1 MRLVSYDDGRVG
13 YLADRQVISLPVRTM
28 RDVIA
33 SWNAGGLPVSGHQ
46 EAIPL
51 RDVRLRVPVADP
63 SKIIAAPVN
72 YRDHQAE
79 MNVDTQVGALG
90 FFLKAPSSL
99 LDPGGTI
106 QLPYHDRRFDQ
117 EGELALVIGRTA
129 RQVSEQDALSCVFGY
144 TGLLDITMRGGE
156 DRSARKS
163 FDTFTPMGPV
173 LVTADE
179 FGDPGEVE
187 LRCWVSG
194 KLRQKATTRDLG
206 LGRGAAGVLRILG
219 HDPLSG
225 RCDRYRYPGWR
236 RAAHGGRHHP
246 PGAVW
251 TRARPGGPGR
261 CRRHDR
267 VTDLRPQPRTS
278 PAAGPGARTSAV
290 TTHTEPAA
298 RLADGGGDGSQPG
311 SWPRTGGNRAIF
323 SRSPRSMW
331 LRM

>member
-13 YLADRQVISLPVRTM
+13 YLAGHQVISLPVRTM

-33 SWNAGGLPVSGHQ
+33 SWNAGGLPVPEHQ

-194 KLRQKATTRDLG
+194 ELRQKATTRDLIWGVARLVSYASSVTTLYPGDVIATGTPAGVGPLTAGDTIRLELSG
-206 LGRGAAGVLRILG
+206 LGLDLEVQVAADDTIASPTSGHNRGPVP
-219 HDPLSG
+219 PLVPA
-225 RCDRYRYPGWR
+225 REPR
-236 RAAHGGRHHP
+236 R
-246 PGAVW
+246 
-251 TRARPGGPGR
+251 
-261 CRRHDR
+261 
-267 VTDLRPQPRTS
+267 
-278 PAAGPGARTSAV
+278 
-290 TTHTEPAA
+290 
-298 RLADGGGDGSQPG
+298 
-311 SWPRTGGNRAIF
+311 
-323 SRSPRSMW
+323 
-331 LRM
+331 

>member
-13 YLADRQVISLPVRTM
+13 CLRGDRVIPLPARTM
-28 RDVIA
+28 RDMIA
-33 SWNAGGLPVSGHQ
+33 SWNAGQPGVPAREEGV
-46 EAIPL
+46 PL

-79 MNVDTQVGALG
+79 MNADTQVGALG

-129 RQVSEQDALSCVFGY
+129 RRVAEQDALSYVFGY

-156 DRSARKS
+156 DRSTRKS

-179 FGDPGEVE
+179 FGDPGDVE
-187 LRCWVSG
+187 LRCWVAG
-194 KLRQKATTRDLG
+194 ELRQKAATRDLIWGVPRLVSYASSVATLYPGDVITTGTPAGVGPLIAGDTIRLEVSG
-206 LGRGAAGVLRILG
+206 LGLDLVAQVAADNTIASPTSGHNRGPV
-219 HDPLSG
+219 
-225 RCDRYRYPGWR
+225 
-236 RAAHGGRHHP
+236 P
-246 PGAVW
+246 PPAP
-251 TRARPGGPGR
+251 TRKP
-261 CRRHDR
+261 
-267 VTDLRPQPRTS
+267 
-278 PAAGPGARTSAV
+278 
-290 TTHTEPAA
+290 
-298 RLADGGGDGSQPG
+298 
-311 SWPRTGGNRAIF
+311 
-323 SRSPRSMW
+323 
-331 LRM
+331 

>member
-1 MRLVSYDDGRVG
+1 MRLVSYDDGRAG
-13 YLADRQVISLPVRTM
+13 WLAGDHVVPLTGTM

-33 SWNAGGLPVSGHQ
+33 GWAGGGLAGPGD
-46 EAIPL
+46 ADGIPL

-79 MNVDTQVGALG
+79 MSVDTQVDALG

-129 RQVSEQDALSCVFGY
+129 RRVSEEEALSYVFGY

-156 DRSARKS
+156 DRSVRKS

-179 FGDPGEVE
+179 FGDPGDVE
-187 LRCWVSG
+187 LRCWVAG
-194 KLRQKATTRDLG
+194 DLRQEASTRDLIWGVARLVAYASSVTTLYPGDVITTGTPAGVGPLAAGDTIRLEISG
-206 LGRGAAGVLRILG
+206 LGLDLAAQVAA
-219 HDPLSG
+219 DATVASPTSG
-225 RCDRYRYPGWR
+225 
-236 RAAHGGRHHP
+236 GGRGPVP
-246 PGAVW
+246 PPPP
-251 TRARPGGPGR
+251 RLPPCYRPSTNSGG
-261 CRRHDR
+261 
-267 VTDLRPQPRTS
+267 S
-278 PAAGPGARTSAV
+278 S
-290 TTHTEPAA
+290 
-298 RLADGGGDGSQPG
+298 
-311 SWPRTGGNRAIF
+311 
-323 SRSPRSMW
+323 
-331 LRM
+331 

>member
-13 YLADRQVISLPVRTM
+13 CLAGDRVIPLPARSMREAIAAWDGGDLAVPGREDGISL
-28 RDVIA
+28 
-33 SWNAGGLPVSGHQ
+33 S
-46 EAIPL
+46 
-51 RDVRLRVPVADP
+51 DVRLRVPVHDP

-79 MNVDTQVGALG
+79 MNSAAQVGALG

-129 RQVSEQDALSCVFGY
+129 RRVSQQDALSHVFGY

-156 DRSARKS
+156 DRSTRKS

-179 FGDPGEVE
+179 FGDPDDAE

-194 KLRQKATTRDLG
+194 ELRQEASTRDLIWGVARLVSYASSVTTLYPGDVITTGTPAGVGPITAGDTIRLEVSG
-206 LGRGAAGVLRILG
+206 LGLDLTAQVAADVTIAS
-219 HDPLSG
+219 PTSG
-225 RCDRYRYPGWR
+225 RDRGPV
-236 RAAHGGRHHP
+236 P
-246 PGAVW
+246 PPAP
-251 TRARPGGPGR
+251 ARPGSITQS
-261 CRRHDR
+261 H
-267 VTDLRPQPRTS
+267 
-278 PAAGPGARTSAV
+278 
-290 TTHTEPAA
+290 
-298 RLADGGGDGSQPG
+298 
-311 SWPRTGGNRAIF
+311 
-323 SRSPRSMW
+323 
-331 LRM
+331 

>member
-13 YLADRQVISLPVRTM
+13 CLAGDRVIPLPFRTM
-28 RDVIA
+28 RDAIK
-33 SWNAGGLPVSGHQ
+33 SWSAGELLVPERKDG
-46 EAIPL
+46 IPL
-51 RDVRLRVPVADP
+51 RDVRLRAPVANP

-99 LDPGGTI
+99 LGPGRTV

-129 RQVSEQDALSCVFGY
+129 RDVSEQEALSHVFGY

-156 DRSARKS
+156 DRSMRKS

-179 FGDPGEVE
+179 FGDPDEVE

-194 KLRQKATTRDLG
+194 ELRQKASTRDLIWGVARLVSYASSVATLYPGDVISTGTPAGVGPITAGDTIRLELSG
-206 LGRGAAGVLRILG
+206 LGLDLTARVAADATIASPTSG
-219 HDPLSG
+219 HG
-225 RCDRYRYPGWR
+225 
-236 RAAHGGRHHP
+236 HGPVP
-246 PGAVW
+246 PPPPS
-251 TRARPGGPGR
+251 RN
-261 CRRHDR
+261 
-267 VTDLRPQPRTS
+267 QP
-278 PAAGPGARTSAV
+278 
-290 TTHTEPAA
+290 
-298 RLADGGGDGSQPG
+298 
-311 SWPRTGGNRAIF
+311 
-323 SRSPRSMW
+323 
-331 LRM
+331 

>member
-1 MRLVSYDDGRVG
+1 MRLVSYGDGRAG
-13 YLADRQVISLPVRTM
+13 CLAGDRVIPLPGQTM

-33 SWNAGGLPVSGHQ
+33 SRNAGELAVPDHDGL
-46 EAIPL
+46 PL

-79 MNVDTQVGALG
+79 MNVDASIGALG

-129 RQVSEQDALSCVFGY
+129 RHVSEQDALSHVFGY

-156 DRSARKS
+156 DRSTRKS

-179 FGDPGEVE
+179 FGDPDDVE

-194 KLRQKATTRDLG
+194 DLRQKAGTRDLIWGVARLVSYASSVTTLFPGDVITTGTPAGVGPLTAGDTIRLELSG
-206 LGRGAAGVLRILG
+206 LGLDLTANVAA
-219 HDPLSG
+219 D
-225 RCDRYRYPGWR
+225 
-236 RAAHGGRHHP
+236 AA
-246 PGAVW
+246 
-251 TRARPGGPGR
+251 TI
-261 CRRHDR
+261 
-267 VTDLRPQPRTS
+267 S
-278 PAAGPGARTSAV
+278 PT
-290 TTHTEPAA
+290 
-298 RLADGGGDGSQPG
+298 
-311 SWPRTGGNRAIF
+311 TGGNRGPVPPPAPTRKP
-323 SRSPRSMW
+323 SR
-331 LRM
+331 

>member
-13 YLADRQVISLPVRTM
+13 RLAGDQVIPQPARTM

-33 SWNAGGLPVSGHQ
+33 SWNAGELAVSEHEDG
-46 EAIPL
+46 IPL

-79 MNVDTQVGALG
+79 MNVETQVGALG

-129 RQVSEQDALSCVFGY
+129 RRVGEQDALSCVFGY

-179 FGDPGEVE
+179 FGNPDDVE

-194 KLRQKATTRDLG
+194 ELRQKASTRDLIWSVARLVSYASSVTTLHPGDVITTGTPAGVGPLAAGDTIRLKLSG
-206 LGRGAAGVLRILG
+206 LGLDLTVQVAADDAIASPTSGHTRGPV
-219 HDPLSG
+219 
-225 RCDRYRYPGWR
+225 
-236 RAAHGGRHHP
+236 P
-246 PGAVW
+246 PPPP
-251 TRARPGGPGR
+251 ARPPHR
-261 CRRHDR
+261 
-267 VTDLRPQPRTS
+267 
-278 PAAGPGARTSAV
+278 
-290 TTHTEPAA
+290 
-298 RLADGGGDGSQPG
+298 
-311 SWPRTGGNRAIF
+311 
-323 SRSPRSMW
+323 
-331 LRM
+331 

>member
-13 YLADRQVISLPVRTM
+13 YLASDQVIPLRARTM
-28 RDVIA
+28 RDVIT
-33 SWNAGGLPVSGHQ
+33 SWSAGKLPVPDR
-46 EAIPL
+46 ETRIPL

-79 MNVDTQVGALG
+79 MSTDAQVGALG

-129 RQVSEQDALSCVFGY
+129 RQVGEQDALSYVFGY

-156 DRSARKS
+156 DRSTRKS

-173 LVTADE
+173 LSTADE
-179 FGDPGEVE
+179 FGDPDDVQ

-194 KLRQKATTRDLG
+194 NLRQKASTRDLIWSVARLVSYASSVTTLYPGDVITTGTPAGVGPLIAGDAIRLELSG
-206 LGRGAAGVLRILG
+206 LGLDLTAQVAADSTIASPTSGHNRGPVPPSASAGAAG
-219 HDPLSG
+219 
-225 RCDRYRYPGWR
+225 
-236 RAAHGGRHHP
+236 
-246 PGAVW
+246 
-251 TRARPGGPGR
+251 
-261 CRRHDR
+261 
-267 VTDLRPQPRTS
+267 
-278 PAAGPGARTSAV
+278 
-290 TTHTEPAA
+290 
-298 RLADGGGDGSQPG
+298 
-311 SWPRTGGNRAIF
+311 
-323 SRSPRSMW
+323 
-331 LRM
+331 

>member
-1 MRLVSYDDGRVG
+1 MRLVSYNDSRVG
-13 YLADRQVISLPVRTM
+13 YLAGDQVVPLPGRRM

-33 SWNAGGLPVSGHQ
+33 SWNSG
-46 EAIPL
+46 ELAAVDREVGIPL

-79 MNVDTQVGALG
+79 MSVDTQVGALG

-129 RQVSEQDALSCVFGY
+129 RRVSEQDALSYVFGY

-156 DRSARKS
+156 DRSTRKS
-163 FDTFTPMGPV
+163 FDTFAPMGPV

-179 FGDPGEVE
+179 FGDPDDVE

-194 KLRQKATTRDLG
+194 DLRQKASTRDLIWGVARLVSYASSVTTLYPGDVISTGTPAGVGPLIAGDTIRLELSG
-206 LGRGAAGVLRILG
+206 LGLDLVAQVAADNTIASPTSGHNRGPV
-219 HDPLSG
+219 
-225 RCDRYRYPGWR
+225 
-236 RAAHGGRHHP
+236 P
-246 PGAVW
+246 PP
-251 TRARPGGPGR
+251 RP
-261 CRRHDR
+261 
-267 VTDLRPQPRTS
+267 
-278 PAAGPGARTSAV
+278 
-290 TTHTEPAA
+290 
-298 RLADGGGDGSQPG
+298 
-311 SWPRTGGNRAIF
+311 
-323 SRSPRSMW
+323 
-331 LRM
+331 